1 MDDWVIGPIILN
13 LLYAKGNMRLLPKE
27 VKANAGWMPYIWL
40 VWLSFF
46 VVDPALHRPSISK
59 WTLTLVVSFVFL
71 ALYFR
76 GYWLKGQ
83 RGLLWIIAGI
93 ALLGVVCTPW
103 NWGATGFFVYA
114 AAFAGFCGG
123 TELAVA
129 ILIVLEAILSIV
141 MWACHLPLD
150 FWISMSF
157 LIAAIGAMNI
167 QHAKRIAAHCRLL
180 VAQEE
185 IEHLAKTAERER
197 IARDLHDV
205 LGHTLSVIILKSELA
220 SRLADKDATRAIQE
234 IRDVERISREALAE
248 VRSALKGYR
257 AAGLNAE
264 IAQARATLETAGI
277 KVQASAALA
286 AQELGSAQEGVLAL
300 VVREAVTN
308 ILRHS
313 QATECDLRLMQAD
326 GVFTLEIADNG
337 CGGNGAEGQ
346 GIKGMRQRVEMLG
359 GSLQRKTTPG
369 TTLTITLPRAALK
382 SNGVQ

>member
-1 MDDWVIGPIILN
+1 
-13 LLYAKGNMRLLPKE
+13 MRLLPQHIR
-27 VKANAGWMPYIWL
+27 ATAGWMPYIWL
-40 VWLSFF
+40 IFLSYFIA
-46 VVDPALHRPSISK
+46 DPAFHRFSLTRLLMTIVGMVVF
-59 WTLTLVVSFVFL
+59 LTL
-71 ALYFR
+71 YFF
-76 GYWLKGQ
+76 GYWIEGK
-83 RGLLWIIAGI
+83 RKLWIIAGI
-93 ALLGVVCTPW
+93 TLLGILYTPW
-103 NWGATGFFVYA
+103 NWGASGFFIYA
-114 AAFAGFCGG
+114 AAFAGFCGE
-123 TELAVA
+123 TELAIA
-129 ILIVLEAILSIV
+129 ILVVLEAAASTVI
-141 MWACHLPLD
+141 WYFHLPLGL
-150 FWISMSF
+150 WVSTSI

-220 SRLADKDATRAIQE
+220 SRLADKDPARAIQE
-234 IRDVERISREALAE
+234 IREVERISREALAE

-277 KVQASAALA
+277 KVQASAALGA
-286 AQELGSAQEGVLAL
+286 SELVPAQEGVLAL
-300 VVREAVTN
+300 VIREAVTN

-313 QATECDLRLMQAD
+313 QATECDLRLTQAD

-359 GSLQRKTTPG
+359 GSLERKTFHG
-369 TTLTITLPRAALK
+369 TTLTITLPRTAFK
-382 SNGVQ
+382 SNGAQ